1 VIRAVWAAAV
11 CLTLLGIQA
20 DRAFSQ
26 NPLIGLKG
34 GFNVSWVNGG
44 DAESFWGL
52 DQSRT
57 GFAFGAFVTYKFSPN
72 FSLQPEGFY
81 TQLGGKGGD
90 ETTGISL
97 RLHYV
102 EAPIL
107 AKFTLPNRS
116 YLTPHLVVGPS
127 IYARVGCNVDRR
139 SNGTTE
145 SGGCEDWLA
154 ETPIGRV
161 PLDTKLMGL
170 GFVVGLGFDAPL
182 WGRFISVDVRYGSGL
197 SSIDD
202 SNLGTDIKNH
212 YFQIMLGYGWVWDI

>member
-1 VIRAVWAAAV
+1 MRAVGVAVV
-11 CLTLLGIQA
+11 CLTLLGIHT
-20 DRAFSQ
+20 DPAFSQ
-26 NPLIGLKG
+26 NPLIGLKA
-34 GFNVSWVNGG
+34 GFNVSEVTGD
-44 DAESFWGL
+44 DAESFWGF

-57 GFAFGAFVTYKFSPN
+57 GFAFGAFVTYKFSPY

-90 ETTGISL
+90 EARGVSL

-116 YLTPHLVVGPS
+116 YLTPYLIFGPS
-127 IYARVGCNVDRR
+127 IYARVGCNIERR

-145 SGGCEDWLA
+145 SGGCEDWIA

-182 WGRFISVDVRYGSGL
+182 WGRFISVDVRYGWYL

-202 SNLGTDIKNH
+202 SDLETDIRNR